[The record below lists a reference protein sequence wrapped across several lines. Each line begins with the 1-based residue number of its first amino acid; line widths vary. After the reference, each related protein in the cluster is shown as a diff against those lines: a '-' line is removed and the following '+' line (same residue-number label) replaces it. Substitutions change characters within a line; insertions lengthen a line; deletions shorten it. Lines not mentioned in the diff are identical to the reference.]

1 MHLGEEGYVSVH
13 YALVNDDGE
22 EEPRYGLADE
32 AGKININKA
41 TFDVLK
47 QFFEVT
53 GQMTSPD
60 GQRHCRF
67 DPGLGG

>member
-1 MHLGEEGYVSVH
+1 MGLSPMVLEGNSGISVH

-41 TFDVLK
+41 TF
-47 QFFEVT
+47 
-53 GQMTSPD
+53 
-60 GQRHCRF
+60 
-67 DPGLGG
+67 